1 MLDPT
6 KFVPLDPATA
16 TEADYICL
24 HRRYKR
30 SAQLALL
37 LVRAIEMHVAR
48 PGRMTRDAEM
58 QARVEWNMAHA
69 EYLDAGGRIPIG
81 SPLWQFP
88 A

>member
-1 MLDPT
+1 
-6 KFVPLDPATA
+6 
-16 TEADYICL
+16 
-24 HRRYKR
+24 
-30 SAQLALL
+30 
-37 LVRAIEMHVAR
+37 
-48 PGRMTRDAEM
+48 MTRDAEM